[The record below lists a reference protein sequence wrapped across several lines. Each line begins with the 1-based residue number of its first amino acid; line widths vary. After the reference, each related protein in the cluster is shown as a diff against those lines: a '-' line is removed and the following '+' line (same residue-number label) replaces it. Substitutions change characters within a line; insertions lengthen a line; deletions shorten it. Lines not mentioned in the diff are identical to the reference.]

1 MRAREATLASP
12 LFGNDIAKLRPVINE
27 SGSDS
32 AIFDNVLELLVM
44 SGRSLPHAVMMMIP
58 EAWARSSR

>member
-1 MRAREATLASP
+1 M
-12 LFGNDIAKLRPVINE
+12 INE

-44 SGRSLPHAVMMMIP
+44 AGRSLRM
-58 EAWARSSR
+58 R